1 MATWYSSFSGTS
13 YMRMKVNAWESGVD
27 FVNNQS
33 IVNVEVI
40 LESLNGG
47 YPFTYDSYP
56 LSVWVGSVEL
66 FNGYRS
72 YNVPS
77 NGSVMIY
84 NGSVTVPHE
93 SDGSKSLT
101 VYADFQSAHG
111 RATINQT
118 LWLTT
123 IQRASQIWVQRT
135 SDNLNIN
142 TAEYGQTVRL
152 YIEKAGPSFTSTIY
166 CNWNGVTEGIQ
177 ERYTGDAVNWTIPVG
192 YMNRI
197 PNASSSWGTIYCETY
212 SGNTLIGT
220 KTITLTTTVPA
231 SVIPTFTSVSASEL
245 NNLVTTALGNGNY
258 VKGFSNTRFTING
271 ASGVYGSEIS
281 QYKITFENYNYSSVQ
296 KTFDIAP
303 STSGTV
309 IASAKVVDS
318 RGRESIAKTVSII
331 VLDYSKPK
339 ITTLNVIRDED
350 VQSTLLID
358 RTGTFSNL
366 SGLNTATMKLYTSPK
381 GAEIWTL
388 KNTTTSSNGSIG
400 GLLNITGYLE
410 ENSFDIK
417 LELYDEFT
425 TSSPDMQL
433 TVIGTA
439 IVPFSMSDVGASVG
453 KIYQEGGA
461 ILQVGDSATFD
472 GTVDIAGDLTVVGT
486 GGNVYHTGKKPT
498 PSELGVARA
507 FKIIEGYQGITL
519 NDNTDFEWLRATQ
532 MGIIPY
538 TSSGDSSSLGTSNW
552 QWREIHGKNYYQDG
566 SKLIDSG
573 TVGEGSYL
581 RFANGFQICWG
592 YSYQSAMADVAHG
605 SLWRDGN
612 LKTITFPA
620 SFHSAPIC
628 SAIGDEA
635 FLWLDS
641 TTTTG
646 ASFMVIK
653 SLYMNILYQF
663 GIQWVAI
670 GRWKE

>member
-27 FVNNQS
+27 GVNNQS

-66 FNGYRS
+66 FNGYRG

-101 VYADFQSAHG
+101 IYTGFQSAHG
-111 RATINQT
+111 RATVNQT

-123 IQRASQIWVQRT
+123 IPRASQIWVQRT

-152 YIEKAGPSFTSTIY
+152 YIEKADPSFTSTIY
-166 CNWNGVTEGIQ
+166 CNWNGITEGIQ

-281 QYKITFENYNYSSVQ
+281 QYKITFENYNYGSVQ
-296 KTFDIAP
+296 NTFDIAP

-453 KIYQEGGA
+453 KI
-461 ILQVGDSATFD
+461 
-472 GTVDIAGDLTVVGT
+472 
-486 GGNVYHTGKKPT
+486 
-498 PSELGVARA
+498 
-507 FKIIEGYQGITL
+507 
-519 NDNTDFEWLRATQ
+519 
-532 MGIIPY
+532 
-538 TSSGDSSSLGTSNW
+538 
-552 QWREIHGKNYYQDG
+552 
-566 SKLIDSG
+566 
-573 TVGEGSYL
+573 
-581 RFANGFQICWG
+581 
-592 YSYQSAMADVAHG
+592 
-605 SLWRDGN
+605 
-612 LKTITFPA
+612 
-620 SFHSAPIC
+620 
-628 SAIGDEA
+628 
-635 FLWLDS
+635 
-641 TTTTG
+641 
-646 ASFMVIK
+646 
-653 SLYMNILYQF
+653 
-663 GIQWVAI
+663 
-670 GRWKE
+670 